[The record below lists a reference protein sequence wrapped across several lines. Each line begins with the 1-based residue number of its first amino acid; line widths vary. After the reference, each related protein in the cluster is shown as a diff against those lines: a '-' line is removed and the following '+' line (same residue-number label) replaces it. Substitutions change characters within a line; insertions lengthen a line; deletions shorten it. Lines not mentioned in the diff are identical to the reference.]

1 MKHFTLAAFS
11 TERRIAAVAQFR
23 GTHLEDVRLRHLPV
37 DASKASGS
45 VRQLATRLLEQECP
59 EFVALATPS
68 SKASERTRRFFDVVK
83 ETSNTL
89 GIPVIE
95 VADGTLMA
103 AYGHPPLT
111 RKEQVR
117 RVGRTIW
124 PSLSGSQS
132 RRAAVD
138 ASTVGLYV
146 QTERL
151 FSQDEAQS

>member
-11 TERRIAAVAQFR
+11 AERRIAAVALFR
-23 GTHLEDVRLRHLPV
+23 GTHLEDVQLRHLPV
-37 DASKASGS
+37 EASKASGS
-45 VRQLATRLLEQECP
+45 VRQLATRFLEQECP
-59 EFVALATPS
+59 EFVALGTPP
-68 SKASERTRRFFDVVK
+68 SKAGARIRRFFDVLK
-83 ETSNTL
+83 ETANAL

-95 VADGTLMA
+95 VADGKLMA

-117 RVGRTIW
+117 RAGRTIW
-124 PSLSGSQS
+124 PSLNGSKS
-132 RRAAVD
+132 KRAAVD

-151 FSQDEAQS
+151 FSQFEAQP